1 MATGALTRTLVAALV
16 GLTVLSARSSSAQID
31 PFVTMNALRVTPPR
45 ALPDVTFIGLDGRAA
60 RLDELRG
67 RPVLLTFFTTW

>member
-1 MATGALTRTLVAALV
+1 MATGALRGALVTALV
-16 GLTVLSARSSSAQID
+16 GLAILSVRSSSAQPD
-31 PFVTMNALRVTPPR
+31 PFVAMNALRVTPPR

>member
-1 MATGALTRTLVAALV
+1 MGTGALRRTLVTALV
-16 GLTVLSARSSSAQID
+16 GLTVLSAGLASAQPD
-31 PFVTMNALRVTPPR
+31 PFVAMNALRVTPPR

-60 RLDELRG
+60 RVDELRG